1 MENFKEIKTFVDL
14 IDILN
19 TVIPDGVN
27 KDLEVN
33 GNKITLNKEDGIIK
47 ISLSSNMKDTTEEF
61 DDSNVKEII
70 KEYKEWIEELDD
82 CLFVEA
88 TEETSKHFNIKRF
101 DELLNKDSFT
111 KEEAYELSEMIDKSS
126 QIICKHLENKIAE
139 LIDIYN
145 RF

>member
-1 MENFKEIKTFVDL
+1 MENIKEIKTLVDL
-14 IDILN
+14 IDIFN
-19 TVIPDGVN
+19 TVVPDGIN
-27 KDLEVN
+27 KDLIFN
-33 GNKITLNKEDGIIK
+33 GNKITLNKENGIIN
-47 ISLSSNMKDTTEEF
+47 ISMSSNIKEEF
-61 DDSNVKEII
+61 DDSNIKEII

-111 KEEAYELSEMIDKSS
+111 KEEAYELSDMIDKSS

-139 LIDIYN
+139 LIHIYN

>member
-33 GNKITLNKEDGIIK
+33 GNKITLNKENGIIN
-47 ISLSSNMKDTTEEF
+47 ISMSSNIKEEF
-61 DDSNVKEII
+61 DDSNIKEII

-111 KEEAYELSEMIDKSS
+111 KDEAYELSEMIDKSS

>member
-33 GNKITLNKEDGIIK
+33 GNKITLNKENGIIN
-47 ISLSSNMKDTTEEF
+47 ISMSSNIKEEF
-61 DDSNVKEII
+61 DDSNIKEIV

-111 KEEAYELSEMIDKSS
+111 KDEAYELSEMIDKSS